1 MEEFRVIIAGGRNF
15 QDFELLET
23 KMNFFLSKVKQKRK

>member
-15 QDFELLET
+15 QDFELLKA
-23 KMNFFLSKVKQKRK
+23 KMDFFFLK